1 MPIDDE
7 EKKSEKNEKKDFW
20 DMAKIVGS
28 FFTAVVIAFAT
39 VFGSIFIPREIS
51 RQSLESQKIIE
62 LSQLVPQLYDS
73 TRALKPTVIAMASY
87 GAPAVDFLL
96 LALDNATECKND
108 SMVNAI
114 IATMKYMDNDSKKE
128 IQVRLKMEINQ
139 LNDKKLVPHNLKYI
153 SNIIEILSSS
163 ALDGESMRILARY
176 FSKVSIFNDNK
187 YELQKLNGLVLRAIA
202 DNNYPI
208 HRLKLTNLD
217 FEDEKLRGIDF
228 GNADLTST
236 NMSNCDIIGCDF
248 EGATLDSC
256 SLYGAKFFHGYE
268 DSLEILNT
276 FRNFAKSRWER
287 AELDDE
293 IVELLEEI
301 KRDDNINE
309 ELLQLAINI
318 RDASIQ

>member
-1 MPIDDE
+1 MPNDGK
-7 EKKSEKNEKKDFW
+7 EKKAKKNEDKDFW
-20 DMAKIVGS
+20 DIAKIAGS

-73 TRALKPTVIAMASY
+73 TLALKPTVIAMASY

-108 SMVNAI
+108 SMVSTI
-114 IATMKYMDNDSKKE
+114 VSTMKYMDNDSKKE
-128 IQVRLKMEINQ
+128 IQTRLKMEINQ

-163 ALDGESMRILARY
+163 TLDGESMRILASY
-176 FSKVSIFNDNK
+176 FYKVSGFNENE
-187 YELQKLNGLVLRAIA
+187 YELLKLNGLVLRTMS
-202 DNNYPI
+202 DNDYPI
-208 HRLKLTNLD
+208 HRLHLTNLD
-217 FEDEKLRGIDF
+217 FEDEKLRSIDF
-228 GNADLTST
+228 RNADLTNT

-248 EGATLDSC
+248 QGAVLDSC

-268 DSLEILNT
+268 DSLQILNT
-276 FRNFAKSRWER
+276 FRNFAESHWER
-287 AELDDE
+287 AALDDE
-293 IVELLEEI
+293 VIELLQEI
-301 KRDDNINE
+301 KRNDNIND
-309 ELLQLAINI
+309 ELLQLAIEI
-318 RDASIQ
+318 RDAGI